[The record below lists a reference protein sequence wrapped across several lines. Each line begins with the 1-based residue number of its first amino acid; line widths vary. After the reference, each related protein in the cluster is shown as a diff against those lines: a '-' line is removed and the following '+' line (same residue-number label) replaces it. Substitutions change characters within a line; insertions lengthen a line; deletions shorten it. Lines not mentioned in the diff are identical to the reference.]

1 MGKKFSQARILQML
15 DDPDFQLLSAEYPD
29 LYADEIEA
37 MNDYVRSITPALPEW
52 VKGAAPKS
60 QQQLKFVGTKVK
72 RIEDPARLTGNGV
85 YASDVQLPGMLYG
98 YIVRSPYAHA
108 TITAID
114 TSAAE
119 ALPGVRAV
127 LTYKN
132 APQTKIG
139 TNPDKF
145 VVNQEAHCAGDEVA
159 AVAAE
164 DPHTAREAAELI
176 KITWQE
182 LPGVAADIKAAMA
195 AGAPALIA
203 PNISNYSAGTPVKRG
218 DFDSAYGSASLKYE
232 QTYTTATL
240 QHTPLERHCTVARW
254 EGPDRLV
261 MWASSQYMSSV
272 RSSLAS
278 YFGMP
283 RSHVR
288 VLSENVGGGFGSKGG
303 AQRDAYIAAVLAQM
317 TQRPVKVYFDRPGNF
332 RTSVHRYA
340 EIMSLK
346 AGLAGGNTINAYRLD
361 AIGDGGANKG
371 GTSSLPPVQRVY
383 TAGNAFFQETNVIT
397 NRGQSGPMRCV
408 GDPQGT
414 WAQEIFI
421 DELAEKAGMNPLDF
435 RLKNIAEVDQDH
447 ENRKW
452 NSCGLR
458 DCATKVATAIGWSSK
473 WHKPAGKINGRKAHG
488 IGIAL
493 HACGHGSM
501 SLPMTCVVRLD
512 RDGSLDVNNGLTEI
526 GGGQSTAAMIIAAE
540 TVGVK
545 LTDASASWN
554 DTGFTPDAGVTAGS
568 RGTISSGSAVRN
580 AALDLKAQL
589 LQIATSGA
597 KPMLNAKPEDCDTG
611 DGYAFVKADPSQK
624 VKLADV
630 ANSTG
635 NPVIGR
641 GTHVVPPNTSMSV
654 FSAGATEVEVDL
666 DTGEVTIL
674 SYVGANDVG
683 QAINR
688 LGVEQ
693 QMDGGIVMGL
703 GMGLWEEMKYE
714 GQHNFPVNWNWE
726 NYPIPT
732 TLDTPKWANFQTII
746 VEPIDAIGPY
756 GAKGV
761 GEPPISPPPP
771 ALANAI
777 YNAIGVRIYDAPVSR
792 DKVLAAIKKMK

>member
-1 MGKKFSQARILQML
+1 
-15 DDPDFQLLSAEYPD
+15 
-29 LYADEIEA
+29 
-37 MNDYVRSITPALPEW
+37 
-52 VKGAAPKS
+52 
-60 QQQLKFVGTKVK
+60 
-72 RIEDPARLTGNGV
+72 
-85 YASDVQLPGMLYG
+85 VQTF
-98 YIVRSPYAHA
+98 IVRSPYAHA
-108 TITAID
+108 MITAID

-132 APQTKIG
+132 APKTLIG
-139 TNPDKF
+139 SNPDKL
-145 VVNQEAHCAGDEVA
+145 VVNQEAHCVGDEVA

-164 DPHTAREAAELI
+164 DAHTAREAAGLI

-182 LPGVAADIKAAMA
+182 LPAIAADLKASMA

-203 PNISNYSAGTPVKRG
+203 PNVSNYSKGTAVVRG
-218 DFDSAYGSASLKYE
+218 DFDAAYASAAIKYE

-240 QHTPLERHCTVARW
+240 QHAPLERHVTIARW

-261 MWASSQYMSSV
+261 LWTSSQYLSSA
-272 RSSLAS
+272 RSSIAA

-288 VLSENVGGGFGSKGG
+288 CVAENVGGGFGSKGG

-317 TQRPVKVYFDRPGNF
+317 TQRPVRVYFDRPGNF

-340 EIMSLK
+340 EIMSVK
-346 AGLAGGNTINAYRLD
+346 AGLNKDGTIAAYRLD
-361 AIGDGGANKG
+361 SIGDGGANKG
-371 GTSSLPPVQRVY
+371 GTSALPPFQRVY
-383 TAGNAFFQETNVIT
+383 TAKNAYFQETNVVS

-414 WAQEIFI
+414 WAQEIFM

-435 RLKNIAEVDQDH
+435 RLKNISVVDQDH
-447 ENRKW
+447 EDRKW
-452 NSCGLR
+452 NSCGLL
-458 DCATKVATAIGWSSK
+458 DCAKLPATAIGWSTK
-473 WHKPAGKINGRKAHG
+473 WHKPAGKIAGRKAHG
-488 IGIAL
+488 IGMAL

-501 SLPMTCVVRLD
+501 SLPMTCMVRID
-512 RDGSLDVNNGLTEI
+512 RDGSLDVHNGLTEI

-545 LTDASASWN
+545 LSDAQPSWN
-554 DTGFTPDAGVTAGS
+554 DTGFTPDSGVTAGS
-568 RGTISSGSAVRN
+568 RGTISNGSAVRN

-597 KPMLNAKPEDCDTG
+597 KPMLAAKPEECDTG
-611 DGYAFVKADPSQK
+611 DGYVFIKADPSKK
-624 VKLADV
+624 VLIKDV

-635 NPVIGR
+635 NPVLGR

-654 FSAGATEVEVDL
+654 FSSGFAEVEVDL
-666 DTGEVTIL
+666 DTGDVTL
-674 SYVGANDVG
+674 LNYVGANDVG

-693 QMDGGIVMGL
+693 QMDGGIVMGF
-703 GMGLWEEMKYE
+703 GMGVSEEMKYE
-714 GQHNFPVNWNWE
+714 GPHNFPVQWNWE

-732 TLDTPKWANFQTII
+732 VLDTPKWSNFQTII
-746 VEPIDAIGPY
+746 VEPQDAIGPY

-771 ALANAI
+771 AIANAI
-777 YNAIGVRIYDAPVSR
+777 YNAIGVRIYDAPLTR